1 MKKILLSLSL
11 FFVNFVN
18 SQVIKIE
25 VSGVMDAYGYDT
37 SVLKIMNNDS
47 LTYEYRKVNS
57 FYDLDLTNKKFVLI
71 RKNGDEINGDIDFII
86 KDGIYLIYFLVD
98 GYNSGLIVNTDLNNE
113 QVTWFS
119 ISEEL
124 FSDSHILQTYIEI
137 SKFISTIWQNLI
149 LILRD
154 PKITRIFNQTTNLNW
169 KS

>member
-1 MKKILLSLSL
+1 MTRIFNLSHQPKLDLMKKILLSLSL

-57 FYDLDLTNKKFVLI
+57 FYDLDLTNKKFIII
-71 RKNGDEINGDIDFII
+71 RKNGVEINGDIDFVI

-124 FSDSHILQTYIEI
+124 FSDSDILQTYIEI
-137 SKFISTIWQNLI
+137 SKFINFQI
-149 LILRD
+149 L
-154 PKITRIFNQTTNLNW
+154 
-169 KS
+169 KSS

>member
-71 RKNGDEINGDIDFII
+71 RKNGDEINGDIDFVI

-124 FSDSHILQTYIEI
+124 FSDSDILQTYIEI
-137 SKFISTIWQNLI
+137 SKFINFQI
-149 LILRD
+149 L
-154 PKITRIFNQTTNLNW
+154 
-169 KS
+169 KSS

>member
-1 MKKILLSLSL
+1 MIRIFNLSHQPKLDLMKKILLSLSL

-57 FYDLDLTNKKFVLI
+57 FYDLDLTNKKFIII
-71 RKNGDEINGDIDFII
+71 RKNGVEINGDIDFVI

-124 FSDSHILQTYIEI
+124 FSDPHILQTYIEI
-137 SKFISTIWQNLI
+137 SKFINFQI
-149 LILRD
+149 L
-154 PKITRIFNQTTNLNW
+154 
-169 KS
+169 KSS

>member
-1 MKKILLSLSL
+1 
-11 FFVNFVN
+11 
-18 SQVIKIE
+18 
-25 VSGVMDAYGYDT
+25 MDAYGYDT

-71 RKNGDEINGDIDFII
+71 RKNGDKINGDIDFVI
-86 KDGIYLIYFLVD
+86 KDGIYLIYFLVG

-124 FSDSHILQTYIEI
+124 FSDSEILQTYIEI
-137 SKFISTIWQNLI
+137 SKFINFQI
-149 LILRD
+149 L
-154 PKITRIFNQTTNLNW
+154 
-169 KS
+169 KSS

>member
-1 MKKILLSLSL
+1 MIRIFNLSHQPKLDLMKKILLSLSL

-71 RKNGDEINGDIDFII
+71 RKNGDEINGDIDFVI
-86 KDGIYLIYFLVD
+86 KDGIYLIYFLVG

-124 FSDSHILQTYIEI
+124 FMLVGFEQ
-137 SKFISTIWQNLI
+137 
-149 LILRD
+149 
-154 PKITRIFNQTTNLNW
+154 
-169 KS
+169 

>member
-1 MKKILLSLSL
+1 MTRIFNLSHQPNLDLMKKILLSLSL

-71 RKNGDEINGDIDFII
+71 RKNGDEINGDIDFVI
-86 KDGIYLIYFLVD
+86 KDGIYLIYFLVG

-124 FSDSHILQTYIEI
+124 FSDSDILQTYIEI
-137 SKFISTIWQNLI
+137 SKFINFQI
-149 LILRD
+149 L
-154 PKITRIFNQTTNLNW
+154 
-169 KS
+169 KSS

>member
-1 MKKILLSLSL
+1 MIRIFNLSHQPKLDLMKKILLSLSL

-71 RKNGDEINGDIDFII
+71 RKNGDKINGDIDFVI
-86 KDGIYLIYFLVD
+86 KDGIYLIYFLVG

-124 FSDSHILQTYIEI
+124 FSDSDILQTYIEI
-137 SKFISTIWQNLI
+137 SKFINFQI
-149 LILRD
+149 L
-154 PKITRIFNQTTNLNW
+154 
-169 KS
+169 KSS

>member
-1 MKKILLSLSL
+1 MKTDFFNLSHQPKLDLMKKILLSLSL

-71 RKNGDEINGDIDFII
+71 RKNGDEINGDIDFVI
-86 KDGIYLIYFLVD
+86 KDGIYLIYFLVG

-119 ISEEL
+119 ISEQL
-124 FSDSHILQTYIEI
+124 DLDSNILQTYIEI
-137 SKFISTIWQNLI
+137 CKFINFQIFFRKENLY
-149 LILRD
+149 
-154 PKITRIFNQTTNLNW
+154 
-169 KS
+169 

>member
-71 RKNGDEINGDIDFII
+71 RKNGDKINGDIDFVI
-86 KDGIYLIYFLVD
+86 KDGIYLIYFLVG

-124 FSDSHILQTYIEI
+124 FSDSEILQTYIEI
-137 SKFISTIWQNLI
+137 SKFINFQI
-149 LILRD
+149 L
-154 PKITRIFNQTTNLNW
+154 
-169 KS
+169 KSS

>member
-1 MKKILLSLSL
+1 MIRIFNLSHQPKLDLMKKILLSLSL

-71 RKNGDEINGDIDFII
+71 RKNGDEINGDIDFVI

-124 FSDSHILQTYIEI
+124 FSDSDILQTYIEI
-137 SKFISTIWQNLI
+137 SKFINFQI
-149 LILRD
+149 L
-154 PKITRIFNQTTNLNW
+154 
-169 KS
+169 KSS

>member
-1 MKKILLSLSL
+1 MIRIFNLSHQPKLDLMKKILLSLSL

-71 RKNGDEINGDIDFII
+71 RKNGDEINGDIDFVI
-86 KDGIYLIYFLVD
+86 KDGIYLIYFLVG

-124 FSDSHILQTYIEI
+124 FSDSDILQTYIEI
-137 SKFISTIWQNLI
+137 SKFINFQI
-149 LILRD
+149 L
-154 PKITRIFNQTTNLNW
+154 
-169 KS
+169 KSS

>member
-1 MKKILLSLSL
+1 MTRIFNQSHQPKLDLMKKILLSLSL

-71 RKNGDEINGDIDFII
+71 RKNGDEINGDLDFVI
-86 KDGIYLIYFLVD
+86 KDGIYLIYFLVG

-124 FSDSHILQTYIEI
+124 FSDSDILQTYIEI
-137 SKFISTIWQNLI
+137 SKFINFQI
-149 LILRD
+149 L
-154 PKITRIFNQTTNLNW
+154 
-169 KS
+169 KSS

>member
-1 MKKILLSLSL
+1 MVRIFNLSHQPKLDLMKKILLSLSL

-71 RKNGDEINGDIDFII
+71 RKNGDEINGDIDFVI
-86 KDGIYLIYFLVD
+86 KDGIYLIYFLVG

-124 FSDSHILQTYIEI
+124 FSDSDILQTYIEI
-137 SKFISTIWQNLI
+137 SKFINFQI
-149 LILRD
+149 L
-154 PKITRIFNQTTNLNW
+154 
-169 KS
+169 KSS

>member
-1 MKKILLSLSL
+1 MTRIFNQSHQPKLDLMKKILLSLSL

-71 RKNGDEINGDIDFII
+71 RKNGDEINGDIDFVI
-86 KDGIYLIYFLVD
+86 KDGIYLIYFLVG

-124 FSDSHILQTYIEI
+124 FSDSDILQTYIEI
-137 SKFISTIWQNLI
+137 SKFINFQI
-149 LILRD
+149 L
-154 PKITRIFNQTTNLNW
+154 
-169 KS
+169 KSS

>member
-1 MKKILLSLSL
+1 MTRIFNQSHQPKLDLMKKILLSLSL

-71 RKNGDEINGDIDFII
+71 RKNGDEINGDIDFVI
-86 KDGIYLIYFLVD
+86 KDGIYLIYFLVG

-124 FSDSHILQTYIEI
+124 FSDSEILQTYIEI
-137 SKFISTIWQNLI
+137 SKFINFQI
-149 LILRD
+149 L
-154 PKITRIFNQTTNLNW
+154 
-169 KS
+169 KSS

>member
-1 MKKILLSLSL
+1 MIRIFNLSHQPKLDLMKKILLSLSL

-124 FSDSHILQTYIEI
+124 FSDSDILQTYIEI
-137 SKFISTIWQNLI
+137 SKFINFQI
-149 LILRD
+149 L
-154 PKITRIFNQTTNLNW
+154 
-169 KS
+169 KSS

>member
-137 SKFISTIWQNLI
+137 SKFINFQI
-149 LILRD
+149 L
-154 PKITRIFNQTTNLNW
+154 
-169 KS
+169 KSS

>member
-1 MKKILLSLSL
+1 
-11 FFVNFVN
+11 VNFVN

-71 RKNGDEINGDIDFII
+71 RKNGDEINGDIDFVI
-86 KDGIYLIYFLVD
+86 KDGIYLIYFLVG

-124 FSDSHILQTYIEI
+124 FSDSDILQTYIEI
-137 SKFISTIWQNLI
+137 SKFINFQI
-149 LILRD
+149 L
-154 PKITRIFNQTTNLNW
+154 
-169 KS
+169 KSS

>member
-1 MKKILLSLSL
+1 MIRIFNLSHQPKLDLMKKILLSLSL

-71 RKNGDEINGDIDFII
+71 RKNGDEINGDIDFVI

-137 SKFISTIWQNLI
+137 SKFINFQI
-149 LILRD
+149 L
-154 PKITRIFNQTTNLNW
+154 
-169 KS
+169 KSS

>member
-1 MKKILLSLSL
+1 MIRIFNLSHQPKLDLMKKILLSLSL

-71 RKNGDEINGDIDFII
+71 RKNGDKINGDIDFVI
-86 KDGIYLIYFLVD
+86 KDGIYLIYFLVG

-124 FSDSHILQTYIEI
+124 FSDSEILQTYIEI
-137 SKFISTIWQNLI
+137 SKFINFQI
-149 LILRD
+149 L
-154 PKITRIFNQTTNLNW
+154 
-169 KS
+169 KSS

>member
-1 MKKILLSLSL
+1 MIRIFNLSHQPKLDLMKKILLSLSL

-71 RKNGDEINGDIDFII
+71 RKNGDEINGDIDFVIN
-86 KDGIYLIYFLVD
+86 DGIYLIYFLVG

-124 FSDSHILQTYIEI
+124 FSDSEILQTYIEI
-137 SKFISTIWQNLI
+137 SKFINFQI
-149 LILRD
+149 L
-154 PKITRIFNQTTNLNW
+154 
-169 KS
+169 KSS

>member
-1 MKKILLSLSL
+1 MIRIFNLSHQPKLDLMKKILLSLSL

-18 SQVIKIE
+18 YQVIKIE

-71 RKNGDEINGDIDFII
+71 RKNGDEINGDIDFVI

-137 SKFISTIWQNLI
+137 SKFINFQI
-149 LILRD
+149 L
-154 PKITRIFNQTTNLNW
+154 
-169 KS
+169 KSS

>member
-1 MKKILLSLSL
+1 MKKILFSLSL

-124 FSDSHILQTYIEI
+124 FSDSDILQTYIEI
-137 SKFISTIWQNLI
+137 SKFINFQI
-149 LILRD
+149 L
-154 PKITRIFNQTTNLNW
+154 
-169 KS
+169 KSS

>member
-71 RKNGDEINGDIDFII
+71 RKNGDEINGDIDFVI
-86 KDGIYLIYFLVD
+86 KDGIYLIYFLVG

-124 FSDSHILQTYIEI
+124 FSDSDILQTYIEI
-137 SKFISTIWQNLI
+137 SKFINFQI
-149 LILRD
+149 L
-154 PKITRIFNQTTNLNW
+154 
-169 KS
+169 KSS

>member
-71 RKNGDEINGDIDFII
+71 RKNGDEINGDIDFVI

-137 SKFISTIWQNLI
+137 SKFINFQI
-149 LILRD
+149 L
-154 PKITRIFNQTTNLNW
+154 
-169 KS
+169 KSS

>member
-1 MKKILLSLSL
+1 MIRIFNLSHQPKLDLMKKILLSLSL

-71 RKNGDEINGDIDFII
+71 RKNGDEINGDIDFVIN
-86 KDGIYLIYFLVD
+86 DGIYLIYFLVG

-124 FSDSHILQTYIEI
+124 FSDSDILQTYIEI
-137 SKFISTIWQNLI
+137 SKFINFQI
-149 LILRD
+149 L
-154 PKITRIFNQTTNLNW
+154 
-169 KS
+169 KSS

>member
-1 MKKILLSLSL
+1 MIRIFNLSHQPKLDLMKKILLSLSL

-71 RKNGDEINGDIDFII
+71 RKNGDEINGDIDFVI
-86 KDGIYLIYFLVD
+86 KDGIYLIYFLVG

-124 FSDSHILQTYIEI
+124 FSDSEILQTYIEI
-137 SKFISTIWQNLI
+137 SKFINFQI
-149 LILRD
+149 L
-154 PKITRIFNQTTNLNW
+154 
-169 KS
+169 KSS